1 MSAGIAEMNV
11 MCVRLSTLEAYIEL
25 NIFHIVTLQSTEI
38 L

>member
-1 MSAGIAEMNV
+1 MSAATAGMNV

-38 L
+38 